1 MRALLIAMALT
12 LTVGWAGPALAAERL
27 EAIVADYDGVASQ
40 TDGDNPA
47 GWPDVSPAGVARRT
61 AAYHSLQSRLLGLPA
76 SPRGSEA
83 ALTRE
88 LLGWRLAIA
97 IEGARFDEE
106 RIPFDN
112 GDGFFNTANY
122 VAANTVLHDE
132 RAARSWIA
140 RISTLPGYYAAETA
154 NMRRGI
160 ATGFVQP
167 RSIADGILAVLR
179 VAAEQPAEASPLLG
193 PLQRLPSTLPA
204 DLRAALLADG
214 TRAVVANVKP
224 AQRQMVEFFEKEY
237 VPHARSAPGARSL
250 PDGEAYYAYLVRRST
265 TLPLTPDEVYAMG
278 EAEVTRLHAE
288 MERAMRDTGFTGT
301 LPEFVAMLRSEPR
314 FYSPDVPA
322 YVEKASEIGKRVDAM
337 LPRWFGKL
345 PRLTWGFRR
354 KPPELEASSSGYD
367 AGDPV
372 AGVAGSVV
380 IGARSNADPLFS
392 LPSWVL
398 HEGVPGHHLQIA
410 LAQERTDL
418 PKFRRRDDITAF
430 VEGWALYSE
439 YLGEE
444 MGVYRDPYERF
455 GRLSFNIW
463 RACRL
468 MMDVGLHWKG
478 WTVPQAEQ
486 CLRENTTLPERF
498 VQYET
503 QRYVA
508 WPAQALAYKVGELRI
523 LAMRHAAE
531 RTLGDRFDIRAF
543 HDALIDGGP
552 MPLEVLERHMQAW
565 AAQVNR
571 SPTSPRSR

>member
-1 MRALLIAMALT
+1 MRIQAILMAM
-12 LTVGWAGPALAAERL
+12 TVAVTATWASPTIAAERL
-27 EAIVADYDGVASQ
+27 EAIVADYDRVASQ
-40 TDGDNPA
+40 TDGDNPT
-47 GWPDVSPAGVARRT
+47 GWPDVSLAAVAQRT
-61 AAYHSLQSRLLGLPA
+61 TAYRSLQSRLTALPA
-76 SPRGSEA
+76 SRRDSED

-88 LLGWRLAIA
+88 LLAWRLAIA
-97 IEGARFDEE
+97 IDGARFDEE

-132 RAARSWIA
+132 REARAWIA
-140 RISTLPGYYAAETA
+140 RLATLPGYYAIEMA

-160 ATGFVQP
+160 ASGFVQP
-167 RSIADGILAVLR
+167 RSIAEGILAVLR
-179 VAAEQPAEASPLLG
+179 VAAEQPGEASPLLG

-204 DLRAALLADG
+204 GLRAALLIDA
-214 TRAVVANVKP
+214 TRIVATNVKP
-224 AQRQMVEFFEKEY
+224 AQHAMVEFFEKEY

-278 EAEVTRLHAE
+278 ETEVARLHGE

-301 LPEFVAMLRSEPR
+301 LPEFVAMLRSEPK
-314 FYSPDVPA
+314 FYSPDVAA

-345 PRLTWGFRR
+345 PRLSWGFRR

-444 MGVYRDPYERF
+444 MGVYRDAYERF

-523 LAMRHAAE
+523 LAMRRAAE

-552 MPLEVLERHMQAW
+552 MPLEVLERHMQSW
-565 AAQVNR
+565 AARVKKAPIGR
-571 SPTSPRSR
+571 

>member
-1 MRALLIAMALT
+1 MRIQAILMAIAVAVT
-12 LTVGWAGPALAAERL
+12 ATWASPTIAAERL
-27 EAIVADYDGVASQ
+27 EAIVADYDRVASQ

-47 GWPDVSPAGVARRT
+47 GWPDVSLAAVAQRT
-61 AAYHSLQSRLLGLPA
+61 TAYRSLQSRLTALPA
-76 SPRGSEA
+76 SRRDSED

-132 RAARSWIA
+132 HEARAWIA
-140 RISTLPGYYAAETA
+140 RLATLPGYYAIEMA

-160 ATGFVQP
+160 ASGFVQP
-167 RSIADGILAVLR
+167 RSIAEGILAVLR

-193 PLQRLPSTLPA
+193 PLKRLPSTLPA
-204 DLRAALLADG
+204 GLQAALLADA
-214 TRAVVANVKP
+214 TRTVATNVKP
-224 AQRQMVEFFEKEY
+224 AQREMVEFFEKEY

-278 EAEVTRLHAE
+278 ETEVARLHGE

-301 LPEFVAMLRSEPR
+301 LPEFVAMLRSEPK

-345 PRLTWGFRR
+345 PRLSWGFRR

-444 MGVYRDPYERF
+444 MGVYRDAYERF

-468 MMDVGLHWKG
+468 MMDVGLHWKD

-523 LAMRHAAE
+523 LAMRRAAE

-552 MPLEVLERHMQAW
+552 MPLEVLERHMQSW
-565 AAQVNR
+565 AARVKKAPIGR
-571 SPTSPRSR
+571 

>member
-1 MRALLIAMALT
+1 M
-12 LTVGWAGPALAAERL
+12 TVAVTATWASPTIAAERL
-27 EAIVADYDGVASQ
+27 EAIVADYDRVASQ
-40 TDGDNPA
+40 TDGDNPT
-47 GWPDVSPAGVARRT
+47 GWPDVSLAAVAQRT
-61 AAYHSLQSRLLGLPA
+61 TAYRSLQSRLTALPA
-76 SPRGSEA
+76 SRRDSED

-88 LLGWRLAIA
+88 LLAWRLAIA
-97 IEGARFDEE
+97 IDGARFDEE

-132 RAARSWIA
+132 REARAWIA
-140 RISTLPGYYAAETA
+140 RLATLPGYYAIEMA

-160 ATGFVQP
+160 ASGFVQP
-167 RSIADGILAVLR
+167 RSIAEGILAVLR
-179 VAAEQPAEASPLLG
+179 VAAEQPGEASPLLG

-204 DLRAALLADG
+204 GLRAALLIDA
-214 TRAVVANVKP
+214 TRIVATNVKP
-224 AQRQMVEFFEKEY
+224 AQHAMVEFFEKEY

-278 EAEVTRLHAE
+278 ETEVARLHGE

-301 LPEFVAMLRSEPR
+301 LPEFVAMLRSEPK
-314 FYSPDVPA
+314 FYSPDVAA

-345 PRLTWGFRR
+345 PRLSWGFRR

-444 MGVYRDPYERF
+444 MGVYRDAYERF

-523 LAMRHAAE
+523 LAMRRAAE

-552 MPLEVLERHMQAW
+552 MPLEVLERHMQSW
-565 AAQVNR
+565 AARVKKAPIGR
-571 SPTSPRSR
+571 

>member
-1 MRALLIAMALT
+1 MQMRTVVIVM
-12 LTVGWAGPALAAERL
+12 LTVVATGVTGSAAAADRL
-27 EAIVADYDGVASQ
+27 EAIVADYDSLVRQ

-47 GWPDVSPAGVARRT
+47 GWPDVTPAAVARRT
-61 AAYHSLQSRLLGLPA
+61 QTYRSLRERLSALAPA
-76 SPRGSEA
+76 PPRSEQ

-88 LLGWRLAIA
+88 LLDWRLATA

-122 VAANTVLHDE
+122 VAANTVLHDARE
-132 RAARSWIA
+132 ARAWIA
-140 RISTLPGYYAAETA
+140 RLATLPGYYAAETA

-167 RSIADGILAVLR
+167 RSIAEGILAVLR
-179 VAAEQPAEASPLLG
+179 VAAEQPTESSPLLG
-193 PLQRLPSTLPA
+193 PLQRLPATMPA
-204 DLRAALLADG
+204 EERAALLAEG
-214 TRAVVANVKP
+214 TRTVAASVKP
-224 AQRQMVEFFEKEY
+224 AQRAIARFFEDEY
-237 VPHARSAPGARSL
+237 VPHARSSPGARGL

-265 TLPLTPDEVYAMG
+265 TLPLAPDEVFAMG
-278 EAEVTRLHAE
+278 EAEVARLHAE
-288 MERAMRDTGFTGT
+288 MERAMRETGFAGT
-301 LPEFVAMLRSEPR
+301 LAEFIAMLRAEPR
-314 FYSPDVPA
+314 FYAPDVPA
-322 YVEKASEIGKRVDAM
+322 YVEKASEIGKRIDAM

-380 IGARSNADPLFS
+380 IGARSNSDPLVS

-418 PKFRRRDDITAF
+418 PMFRRRDDITAF

-444 MGVYRDPYERF
+444 MGVYRDAYERF

-478 WTVPQAEQ
+478 WTVAQAEQ
-486 CLRENTTLPERF
+486 CLRDNTTLPERF

-523 LAMRHAAE
+523 LSIRQAAE
-531 RTLGDRFDIRAF
+531 RRLGERFDIRAF
-543 HDALIDGGP
+543 HDALLDDGP
-552 MPLEVLERHMQAW
+552 MPLPVLERHMQSW
-565 AAQVNR
+565 TEHAAAR
-571 SPTSPRSR
+571 

>member
-1 MRALLIAMALT
+1 MHGRMISIAMVVAIMGCW
-12 LTVGWAGPALAAERL
+12 VAPAAAADRL
-27 EAIVADYDGVASQ
+27 DAVVADYEALARQ
-40 TDGDNPA
+40 ADGDNPA
-47 GWPDVSPAGVARRT
+47 GWPDVSPAAAAHRT
-61 AAYHSLQSRLLGLPA
+61 AAYHTLQKRLAALPTSRHA
-76 SPRGSEA
+76 SEQ

-88 LLGWRLAIA
+88 LLDWRLSVA
-97 IEGARFDEE
+97 IEGARFDED
-106 RIPFDN
+106 RVPFDN

-132 RAARSWIA
+132 REARAWIA
-140 RISTLPGYYAAETA
+140 RLATLPTYYAVETA

-160 ATGFVQP
+160 ATGFTQP
-167 RSIADGILAVLR
+167 RSIAAGILAVLR
-179 VAAEQPAEASPLLG
+179 IAADQPSEASPLLG
-193 PLQRLPSTLPA
+193 PLQRLPSTLPP
-204 DLRAALLADG
+204 DTRAALLGDG
-214 TRAVVANVKP
+214 RRTVEAAVKP
-224 AQRQMVEFFEKEY
+224 AQRAMVAFFADEY
-237 VPHARSAPGARSL
+237 VPHARDAPGARSL
-250 PDGEAYYAYLVRRST
+250 PDGEAYYAFLVRRST

-278 EAEVTRLHAE
+278 EAEVSRLHGE
-288 MERAMRDTGFTGT
+288 MEQAMRETGFTGT
-301 LPEFVAMLRSEPR
+301 LADFVAMLRREPR
-314 FYSPDVPA
+314 FYAPDVPT

-367 AGDPV
+367 PGDPQ

-439 YLGEE
+439 QLGEE
-444 MGVYRDPYERF
+444 MGVYRDAYERF

-468 MMDVGLHWKG
+468 MMDVGLHARG

-486 CLRENTTLPERF
+486 CLRDNTTLPEKF

-508 WPAQALAYKVGELRI
+508 WPAQALAYKVGEMRI
-523 LAMRHAAE
+523 LAMRAAAE
-531 RTLGDRFDIRAF
+531 RTLGSRFDIRAF
-543 HDALIDGGP
+543 HDALLDDGP
-552 MPLEVLERHMQAW
+552 MPLEVLERHMRDW
-565 AAQVNR
+565 ATLAGR
-571 SPTSPRSR
+571 ARR